1 MLICGNLYGV
11 LKGESLM
18 RYIISGTI
26 FFLASA
32 VIVTAQELKPIQLPA
47 PDTSGGKPIMQ
58 ALQDRHSTRDFSTD
72 TLSLPVLSDLV
83 WAACGVNRTGEGKRT
98 APSAM
103 NKQEIDLYLATA
115 NGLYLYNPTKHALQ
129 HLLPADIR
137 EKTGMQDFVKDVP
150 LNIVYVADYDKM
162 SGSSDSEKTPY
173 AYADAAFMAENV
185 YLFCASEGL
194 GTVVRGSIKRP
205 ELEKVMNLRANQHII
220 LAQSVGYPKK

>member
-1 MLICGNLYGV
+1 
-11 LKGESLM
+11 M
-18 RYIISGTI
+18 RYIILGTI

-47 PDTSGGKPIMQ
+47 PDTSGGKPLMQ

-72 TLSLPVLSDLV
+72 TLSLPVLSNLV

-115 NGLYLYNPTKHALQ
+115 NGLYLYNPTKHTLQ

-162 SGSSDSEKTPY
+162 SGSSEDEKTPY

-185 YLFCASEGL
+185 YLFCACEGL

-205 ELEKVMNLRANQHII
+205 ELEKAMNLRANQHII